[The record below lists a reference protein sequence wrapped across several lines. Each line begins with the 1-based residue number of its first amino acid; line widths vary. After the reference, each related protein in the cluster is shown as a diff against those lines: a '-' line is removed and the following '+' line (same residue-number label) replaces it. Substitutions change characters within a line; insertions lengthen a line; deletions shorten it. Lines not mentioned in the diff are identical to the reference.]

1 MFFNEDMCYNK
12 FIGTTTKTVGGLSL
26 GVKAGDMR
34 FPGRKEFFIGNPS
47 RKGADIMSVQEV
59 IALFALVAYIVI
71 ECLKLGLEWVK
82 LWIIVGNKNAK

>member
-1 MFFNEDMCYNK
+1 MLKPGIC
-12 FIGTTTKTVGGLSL
+12 VSL
-26 GVKAGDMR
+26 AER
-34 FPGRKEFFIGNPS
+34 SSLRSLS

-82 LWIIVGNKNAK
+82 FWITVGNKNAK